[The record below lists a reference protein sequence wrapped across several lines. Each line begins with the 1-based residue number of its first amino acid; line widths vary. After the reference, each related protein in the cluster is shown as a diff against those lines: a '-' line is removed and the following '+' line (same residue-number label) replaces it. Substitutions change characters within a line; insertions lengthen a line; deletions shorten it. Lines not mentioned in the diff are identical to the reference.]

1 MFLWL
6 TFCSVMILMVCSA
19 LIREGFG
26 KILTA
31 KVAGWSMLAALICTQ
46 APKLF
51 PELDGLSH
59 TASVA
64 SYDWATPS
72 NLTYREVRPII
83 NRIIPESTHKE
94 EVVISNN
101 PKGEQGIDFTP
112 TCGGGEVPNS
122 NRLDIAELNKKSRTN
137 GSC

>member
-26 KILTA
+26 KILAA
-31 KVAGWSMLAALICTQ
+31 KVAGWSMLAALISTQ
-46 APKLF
+46 VPKLF
-51 PELDGLSH
+51 PELDGQSH

-64 SYDWATPS
+64 SYEWTTPS
-72 NLTYREVRPII
+72 NLTYREVRPTM
-83 NRIIPESTHKE
+83 NRIVSESPSE
-94 EVVISNN
+94 QEVVISNN
-101 PKGEQGIDFTP
+101 ADGARGIDFTP

-122 NRLDIAELNKKSRTN
+122 NRLDIAELNKKSRNN